1 MTFLRFFPEMKAR
14 YDYGLIILMLTFSMV
29 SVSGYRDEDAL
40 TIAYERLLT
49 IIVGCVIAL
58 LVSILICPVW
68 VGEDLQRLI
77 AANLEKLGSFLEGML
92 DKLVTFS

>member
-1 MTFLRFFPEMKAR
+1 
-14 YDYGLIILMLTFSMV
+14 MV

-68 VGEDLQRLI
+68 VGEDLQKLI

-92 DKLVTFS
+92 DKLVTFSWKHEDNRNNFLLPMASLLLFYRI